1 LDSLWLWLIATVIV
15 CGMLVGTLFTL
26 FVLPTIYTVLA
37 RNHMRQTA
45 RSRQLADAEPALG
58 PRTS

>member
-1 LDSLWLWLIATVIV
+1 
-15 CGMLVGTLFTL
+15 MLVGTLFTL